1 MGKPSTSSSSSSN
14 SRRRTHNSS
23 HLSSSITHQNIDEQQ
38 HLHHHPDLNLGLS
51 ISRGHWQPFQQQ
63 QGGGEVN
70 DCNDYGSFF
79 VKVYMEGIPIGR
91 KLNLLAHN
99 CYQELVNTLEHM
111 FDTTILCNYE
121 QCPLL
126 FIYLSI
132 CVFLIV
138 MKMKLMCHVFMNRG
152 HWDGWNAIR
161 EMSCANL
168 WRWWRRFDYGWR
180 CPLGVS
186 LLNSGFS

>member
-23 HLSSSITHQNIDEQQ
+23 NPSSSITHQNIDEQQ
-38 HLHHHPDLNLGLS
+38 QFHHPDLNLGLS

-70 DCNDYGSFF
+70 DCGGDYVSFF

-111 FDTTILCNYE
+111 FDTTILWGTE
-121 QCPLL
+121 MDGMQ
-126 FIYLSI
+126 SER
-132 CVFLIV
+132 
-138 MKMKLMCHVFMNRG
+138 CHVLTYE
-152 HWDGWNAIR
+152 DGEGDLIMVGDVPW
-161 EMSCANL
+161 EMFLSSVKRLKITRVDA
-168 WRWWRRFDYGWR
+168 F
-180 CPLGVS
+180 
-186 LLNSGFS
+186 GF